1 MFQKMSTT
9 EITILFS
16 MQILT
21 LATPRVVVDLL
32 TLTSWLYYV
41 PEQLELFFTMLLL
54 RSTDSTFSLQCYDL
68 RLRV

>member
-1 MFQKMSTT
+1 MFQKMSTA

-32 TLTSWLYYV
+32 TLTSWLHYV

-54 RSTDSTFSLQCYDL
+54 RSTDSTFSLQCYNL